1 MFGRVIVILN
11 GFILASACLFAA
23 DICPHDKFL
32 KENFKIT
39 DAKEIWGD
47 AGWWVSCFFVDINND
62 GFEEVISSSVAQSDR
77 DGNTRTF
84 WTTRPDGK
92 LHRLNEDNLL
102 ATNYNSF
109 WQFL

>member
-39 DAKEIWGD
+39 DDKELDTLLCHCQNKLNGNI
-47 AGWWVSCFFVDINND
+47 D
-62 GFEEVISSSVAQSDR
+62 GIEIDLGTDE
-77 DGNTRTF
+77 
-84 WTTRPDGK
+84 
-92 LHRLNEDNLL
+92 
-102 ATNYNSF
+102 
-109 WQFL
+109 